1 MTEPT
6 AKDGKLRSA
15 LKSCLYLMGSVLM
28 LLLGAGRY
36 LFALLNA
43 SNEDNSGEV
52 SSGSLNYRTG
62 ERDDGTDPYG
72 WYDHK

>member
-1 MTEPT
+1 MTEST
-6 AKDGKLRSA
+6 SKDRKL
-15 LKSCLYLMGSVLM
+15 GSVLKACRHLM
-28 LLLGAGRY
+28 ANVLLMLLGAGRE
-36 LFALLNA
+36 LIALLNT
-43 SNEDNSGEV
+43 SDDDNSGAV

>member
-1 MTEPT
+1 MTEST
-6 AKDGKLRSA
+6 SKDRKFGRA
-15 LKSCLYLMGSVLM
+15 LKACWHLMSSVL
-28 LLLGAGRY
+28 LLLLNTGRE
-36 LFALLNA
+36 LCAFL
-43 SNEDNSGEV
+43 STSGDDNSGEI

>member
-1 MTEPT
+1 MTEST

-15 LKSCLYLMGSVLM
+15 LKACRYLMGSGLL
-28 LLLGAGRY
+28 LLLGAGRD
-36 LFALLNA
+36 LFTLLNT
-43 SNEDNSGEV
+43 SDEDNSGEI